1 MLGLKLPTDPRW
13 INIVEK
19 NVSEILTD
27 HAFCEQKAASTAISF
42 IVTYPEHSELVSA
55 MVELA
60 QEEISHFEMVHKL
73 ILDRGWVLGR
83 DRKDYYV
90 RSLNQFFLKGG
101 SIINQLVNRLL
112 CATLIEARSCEIF
125 RLLSQELEDRSLRK
139 FYKKLM
145 TSEAHHYTLFL
156 KFAKKYR
163 KPTIDVDEKREAL
176 LDFETNLMKTLGNK
190 ETMHG

>member
-19 NVSEILTD
+19 NVSEILSD

-83 DRKDYYV
+83 DR
-90 RSLNQFFLKGG
+90 NC
-101 SIINQLVNRLL
+101 LL
-112 CATLIEARSCEIF
+112 
-125 RLLSQELEDRSLRK
+125 
-139 FYKKLM
+139 Y
-145 TSEAHHYTLFL
+145 TSPSP
-156 KFAKKYR
+156 R
-163 KPTIDVDEKREAL
+163 DS
-176 LDFETNLMKTLGNK
+176 
-190 ETMHG
+190 

>member
-90 RSLNQFFLKGG
+90 RSLNQFFSKGG
-101 SIINQLVNRLL
+101 SRINQLVNRLL
-112 CATLIEARSCEIF
+112 CAALIEARSCERF
-125 RLLSQELEDRSLRK
+125 RLLSEELEDGSLRK

-145 TSEAHHYTLFL
+145 ISEAHHYTLFL
-156 KFAKKYR
+156 KFAKKFGKR
-163 KPTIDVDEKREAL
+163 TLDVDEKWEAL
-176 LDFETNLMKTLGNK
+176 LDFEANLMKTLGNK

>member
-1 MLGLKLPTDPRW
+1 MLGLKLPSDPRW
-13 INIVEK
+13 IYIVEK

-112 CATLIEARSCEIF
+112 CAALIEARSCERF
-125 RLLSQELEDRSLRK
+125 RLLSEELEDRSLRK

-145 TSEAHHYTLFL
+145 ISEAHHYTLFL
-156 KFAKKYR
+156 KFAKKFA
-163 KPTIDVDEKREAL
+163 KTTIDVDEKWEAL
-176 LDFETNLMKTLGNK
+176 LDFETNLMETLGNK